1 MKLCFTTLHFRRAT
15 LLLALASVTGAS
27 QATPVNDLRQELE
40 LRGYRVIGE
49 TTEIYNY
56 RLNAWSAID
65 DKHLMIR
72 SGPKEQ
78 YLVTFKNNCHDL
90 RTNETIAFSNTGTRL
105 TKFDKAVVMGAGNIP
120 QNCFIESIYQL
131 EKIPKP

>member
-15 LLLALASVTGAS
+15 LLLALASVTTAS
-27 QATPVNDLRQELE
+27 LATPVNDLRQELE

-49 TTEIYNY
+49 TTEIHNY

-78 YLVTFKNNCHDL
+78 YLVTFRSSCHDL
-90 RTNETIAFSNTGTRL
+90 RTNETITFSSTGTRL
-105 TKFDKAVVMGAGNIP
+105 TKFDKATVMGAGNIP
-120 QNCFIESIYQL
+120 QHCFIESIYQL